1 MCARFIT
8 VNKGTTKKHESTKK
22 APEPKRHKRFLLTHL
37 CLLYFFVAPPLPICP
52 NHLPFPRR
60 ALVAQ
65 LDRAF
70 DFESKGRRFEPC
82 RVHHTS
88 PLLALQSTH
97 PERRMPE
104 KSSTIEQ
111 RAKLAILGIRYDD
124 NSSFTKGAADA
135 PPQIRAALRS
145 DAWNLTTENGT
156 DLSGDSVFF
165 DAGDIEPVPGSDMF
179 TLIEN
184 SVHTLIA
191 DGLSPISL
199 GGDHSITYPI
209 VRAFARKFNNLSV
222 VHFDAHPD
230 LYDNYQ
236 GNRNSHASPF
246 ARIMEQRLVKRL
258 VQVGIRTFTAHQ
270 REQVRRFG
278 VESIEMHQLT
288 DRLQLEFD
296 SPVYISFDIDALDPA
311 FAPGVSHREPGGM
324 STRQAI
330 DLIQRLQGKVVGADI
345 VEFNPRMDPLHITG
359 TVCAKLLKEIAA
371 RMLE

>member
-1 MCARFIT
+1 MSA
-8 VNKGTTKKHESTKK
+8 N
-22 APEPKRHKRFLLTHL
+22 
-37 CLLYFFVAPPLPICP
+37 
-52 NHLPFPRR
+52 
-60 ALVAQ
+60 
-65 LDRAF
+65 
-70 DFESKGRRFEPC
+70 
-82 RVHHTS
+82 
-88 PLLALQSTH
+88 
-97 PERRMPE
+97 
-104 KSSTIEQ
+104 SSDNAQ
-111 RAKLAILGIRYDD
+111 RAKLALLGIRYDE

-156 DLSGDSVFF
+156 DLSGENVFF

-184 SVHTLIA
+184 SVYTLIA
-191 DGLSPISL
+191 DGMSPLSL

-209 VRAFARKFNNLSV
+209 VRAFARKYKDLSV

-230 LYDNYQ
+230 IYDNYQ

-246 ARIMEQRLVKRL
+246 ARIMEQKLVKRL

-270 REQVRRFG
+270 REQVKKFG

-288 DRLQLEFD
+288 DTHDLAERLRLEFD
-296 SPVYISFDIDALDPA
+296 SPVYISFDVDALDPA

-330 DLIQRLQGKVVGADI
+330 DLIQRLKGRVVGADI

-371 RMLE
+371 RMLET